1 MTILHS
7 SYCRVRRFFSLK
19 KKKLELLA
27 KRVLDR
33 QEYKVDEE
41 SNIECGV
48 ECGELINEDLRTT
61 GYSGQ
66 LRIFR
71 TLNSLLM
78 IT

>member
-7 SYCRVRRFFSLK
+7 SYCRVRRFFLLK

-27 KRVLDR
+27 KRFLDR

-48 ECGELINEDLRTT
+48 H
-61 GYSGQ
+61 
-66 LRIFR
+66 
-71 TLNSLLM
+71 
-78 IT
+78 